1 MTGQREL
8 GTPTRTDGPEKCRL
22 SAFKPL
28 IVSTYNVRTLFQ
40 HGKIHQL
47 FMGCTDAGI
56 DIVGIQEDRLI
67 TTNPTEELLSDD
79 KNWVFVYST
88 ASDQRQGGVGIL
100 MSRQMYKCLQSV
112 NSISN
117 RIITAIF
124 YGNPK
129 LTVTSIYAPTE
140 CAPPDDKN
148 EFYNNLEYHLE
159 QVKIHNIHLV
169 VGDFN
174 ARVGSDSHLA
184 HPEVIARHCFYDT
197 TNNNGERLV
206 SMCEEYKL
214 RPAQMKLPQPKC
226 RQWTWMHPMGSKHQL
241 DHILTNSKWSNSLRN
256 CRAYNT
262 VELDSN
268 HRIVSILLLCSL
280 RTTKG

>member
-40 HGKIHQL
+40 HGKTHQL
-47 FMGCTDAGI
+47 FMSCTDAGI
-56 DIVGIQEDRLI
+56 DIDGIQEHRLI
-67 TTNPTEELLSDD
+67 TTNPTEELWSDD
-79 KNWVFVYST
+79 KNWMFVYST
-88 ASDQRQGGVGIL
+88 SSDQRQGGVGIL

-112 NSISN
+112 KSIFN
-117 RIITAIF
+117 RIITATF

-129 LTVTSIYAPTE
+129 LRVTSIYAPTE

-148 EFYNNLEYHLE
+148 KFYNNLEDHLE
-159 QVKIHNIHLV
+159 QVKTHINLV

-184 HPEVIARHCFYDT
+184 HPQVIARHRFYDT

-206 SMCEEYKL
+206 SMCEEHKL
-214 RPAQMKLPQPKC
+214 RPAQMKFPQPKC
-226 RQWTWMHPMGSKHQL
+226 RHWVWMHPTGSKHQL
-241 DHILTNSKWSNSLRN
+241 DHILINSKWSNSFRN
-256 CRAYNT
+256 YKAYR
-262 VELDSN
+262 
-268 HRIVSILLLCSL
+268 RIRL
-280 RTTKG
+280 